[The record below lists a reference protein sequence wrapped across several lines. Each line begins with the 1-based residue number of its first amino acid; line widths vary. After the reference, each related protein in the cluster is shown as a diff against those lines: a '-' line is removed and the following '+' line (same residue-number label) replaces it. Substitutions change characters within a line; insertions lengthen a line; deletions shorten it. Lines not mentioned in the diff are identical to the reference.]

1 MKTLLSLVFLLS
13 LVACSQKSA
22 EQKKLI
28 PSSIMN
34 GKTVQ
39 EKEPITASV
48 VGIYNQKERSICTGS
63 LIAPNFVLT
72 AAHCVPNRASDVKII
87 FSTNI
92 DEIINTREMD
102 ILQEFALPAVDFKVS
117 PTWDPNDETTE
128 FDTGDIAVIKFKGT
142 VPAGYKPAEFLKD
155 AGDIKVGAQVTL
167 AGFGVDSVEMKEID
181 PRKYRKLEEAL
192 EYGDVVCTGK
202 MPNYGSCFEI
212 ERDGDGQLRMTT
224 APISFIHDTEVR
236 LNEKKAGTC
245 NGDSGGPAYILKDGI
260 YYLFGV
266 TSRGSELCNDV
277 GVYTNALTY
286 KDWIDETMK
295 SLVK

>member
-1 MKTLLSLVFLLS
+1 MKYTFALVFTFTL
-13 LVACSQKSA
+13 AGCSPKTT
-22 EQKKLI
+22 EQNKLI
-28 PSSIMN
+28 SSSIMN

-48 VGIYNQKERSICTGS
+48 VGIYNQKEKSICTGS

-72 AAHCVPNRASDVKII
+72 AAHCVPNRASDVKIV

-117 PTWDPNDETTE
+117 PKWDPNKETVE

-142 VPAGYKPAEFLKD
+142 VPAGYQPAVFLKD
-155 AGDIKVGAQVTL
+155 ENDLKIGAQVTL

-181 PRKYRKLEEAL
+181 PKKYRKLEEAI

-202 MPNYGSCFEI
+202 MGNYGTCYEI

-224 APISFIHDTEVR
+224 APISFIHETEVR

-245 NGDSGGPAYILKDGI
+245 NGDSGGPAYILKDGT

-266 TSRGSELCNDV
+266 TSRGSELCNEV

-286 KDWIDETMK
+286 KGWIDETMK
-295 SLVK
+295 TLVK

>member
-1 MKTLLSLVFLLS
+1 MKHFLALVFIFT

-117 PTWDPNDETTE
+117 ATWDPNDETTE